1 MSEDCVKYF
10 KCVWYYNPKGTL
22 RIETHTKNE
31 LARLVKQRR
40 LMKAVDRHTIGAV
53 VSFIK
58 NELVKRGM
66 VSEASLINA
75 VSAEYG
81 EIEVYYN
88 GSSILVVVGTFT
100 TTDCFLSN

>member
-10 KCVWYYNPKGTL
+10 KCVWYHNPKGTL

-31 LARLVKQRR
+31 LTRLVKRRR
-40 LMKAVDRHTIGAV
+40 LMKAVERHTIGAV

-66 VSEASLINA
+66 ISEASMINA
-75 VSAEYG
+75 ILAEHG
-81 EIEVYYN
+81 GIEVYYN
-88 GSSILVVVGTFT
+88 GTSILVAVGTFAT
-100 TTDCFLSN
+100 VDCFLNN

>member
-10 KCVWYYNPKGTL
+10 KCVWYHNPKGTL

-31 LARLVKQRR
+31 LARLVKRRR

-66 VSEASLINA
+66 ISEASMINA
-75 VSAEYG
+75 VLAEHNK
-81 EIEVYYN
+81 IEVYYN
-88 GSSILVVVGTFT
+88 GTSILIAVVTYATF
-100 TTDCFLSN
+100 DCFLNN